1 MQRFS
6 ILTDQHRNQ
15 IRIVW
20 HPWPVNDYWQ
30 FFGGRKKVWYKPQL
44 APLHLVDSKALSAV
58 VNQTSL
64 LPSTLNRITF
74 SFTWASVL
82 PQNSELFIHG
92 LTGASLPTGSLG
104 ASGQLSLVNSDGN
117 FVAMWDAKSES
128 VILKIKPE
136 CVDNDPQDLSQAT
149 NIVVLAARCSLA
161 ANTRYTVMFYLRNP
175 SITQQSPDVR
185 FSARVMP
192 FQPNEATLRGGN
204 SDTLAYE
211 RSETGPV
218 TVSKASETLM
228 GITAGTDPMYVLEP
242 KFTMTDIGQ
251 SSSYY
256 GIDCSKQGDW
266 CAQIVQKNLLTMK
279 IRLNVDLQKHS
290 KITLTGLTGTNTP
303 STDTFAIES
312 TGKVFGSIAHWTQN
326 TGTLVLTCSS
336 PVPIQTPITIE
347 VQFLNSFLAQKSPD
361 VFVSGLAVVDPQNP
375 VTCFV
380 TQSVCAWTHAVM
392 PKFRTCDILMR
403 YSL

>member
-1 MQRFS
+1 M
-6 ILTDQHRNQ
+6 
-15 IRIVW
+15 
-20 HPWPVNDYWQ
+20 
-30 FFGGRKKVWYKPQL
+30 WYKPQL

-211 RSETGPV
+211 RSETG
-218 TVSKASETLM
+218 
-228 GITAGTDPMYVLEP
+228 
-242 KFTMTDIGQ
+242 Q
-251 SSSYY
+251 
-256 GIDCSKQGDW
+256 
-266 CAQIVQKNLLTMK
+266 LLFQRQVK
-279 IRLNVDLQKHS
+279 L
-290 KITLTGLTGTNTP
+290 
-303 STDTFAIES
+303 
-312 TGKVFGSIAHWTQN
+312 
-326 TGTLVLTCSS
+326 
-336 PVPIQTPITIE
+336 
-347 VQFLNSFLAQKSPD
+347 
-361 VFVSGLAVVDPQNP
+361 
-375 VTCFV
+375 
-380 TQSVCAWTHAVM
+380 
-392 PKFRTCDILMR
+392 
-403 YSL
+403 